1 MKGNAKSQVKKYFP
15 SIVAGA
21 VCLIIIICLLVIPNE
36 NKEPKTINLSEY
48 SSVNTICELATLRS
62 FYHNVAMYEKNRMVA
77 ANSLM
82 MFCFGRLA
90 DTQRSATNS
99 SG

>member
-48 SSVNTICELATLRS
+48 SSVNTIC
-62 FYHNVAMYEKNRMVA
+62 
-77 ANSLM
+77 
-82 MFCFGRLA
+82 
-90 DTQRSATNS
+90 
-99 SG
+99 